1 MFSVYS
7 SNKEIMFNVLNSY
20 SNIITKFLHFKIQR
34 IKRNYEQN
42 QLATLVMVQLGKAKI
57 IVAFYMTDVP
67 SGLETAT
74 VFFEYRKG
82 KLLYSLLNL
91 LSQFTCRV

>member
-1 MFSVYS
+1 
-7 SNKEIMFNVLNSY
+7 
-20 SNIITKFLHFKIQR
+20 
-34 IKRNYEQN
+34 
-42 QLATLVMVQLGKAKI
+42 MVQPGKAKI
-57 IVAFYMTDVP
+57 IVAFYVTDVP